1 MFLFVGI
8 TLVILNISMTFY
20 ITMFDCESTMQ
31 YEMQHNK
38 EFTMSTFKKIQSTG
52 SKIKE
57 VSLAVILAASLLGVT
72 LSSNA
77 NAAENNVSTEVSEFI
92 VTQGQVMLSEL
103 NTQLQQSIDRQI
115 QAVAVNYS
123 LDNTATWWA
132 TEQTVTQGDLS
143 SVSEVI
149 MNNSK
154 TGVQK

>member
-1 MFLFVGI
+1 
-8 TLVILNISMTFY
+8 
-20 ITMFDCESTMQ
+20 MFDCESTMQ
-31 YEMQHNK
+31 YKMQHNK

-77 NAAENNVSTEVSEFI
+77 NATENNISTEVSEFI

-123 LDNTATWWA
+123 LDTTATWWA
-132 TEQTVTQGDLS
+132 TEQTVTQGELS
-143 SVSEVI
+143 TVSEVI

-154 TGVQK
+154 TGIQK